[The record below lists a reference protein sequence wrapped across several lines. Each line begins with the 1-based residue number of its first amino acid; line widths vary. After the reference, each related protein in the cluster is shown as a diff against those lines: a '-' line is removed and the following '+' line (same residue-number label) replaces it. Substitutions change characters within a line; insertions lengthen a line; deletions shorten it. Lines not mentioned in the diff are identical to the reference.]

1 MARGPV
7 CLRGS
12 TQVEWAETICPAVTI
27 SKPEE
32 EVTAQQRQ
40 DGTEMEVVLCFGGF
54 RLREDGTLYRGESV
68 VHLPPKELAALRLL
82 LEHAGQVVP
91 PLQLKKRLWG
101 DVYVTSDSV
110 LKCMSS
116 LRARLEP
123 EACIQTV
130 YKRGYR
136 LTVEVRRK
144 SAGREG
150 ELPRLAILPFATGP
164 LVAEHLGL
172 AITEEATARLANL
185 RPAFVSVVARD
196 SVLMLARQGRTA
208 QQVGQ
213 ALRADLALTGRLD
226 ALPAHYR
233 LRAEMVDVQAG
244 THLWV
249 EDLLVARE
257 QVAGLETALLERMA
271 FRLGAAP
278 AMAAAHS
285 VSVSGSLGAEGLS
298 LAAGAEIQ
306 DDLQTREAYE
316 IFQRARYE
324 WQTLERHR
332 MQDGL
337 QHLSRAAEMDP
348 SLVAA
353 KVDLAH
359 LCVTQALYGF
369 MAPRVAAELIYRT
382 SDSIPD
388 FPRHAEGMLPP
399 RGWVDFHVGHNL
411 PAALWSFRR
420 SAHLPHDPWVTRVR
434 VMFALSRHRFD
445 EGIELLRRTLREDP
459 YSPWLHNRLAWALH
473 LNGQAKES
481 MEQVGR
487 GAVLF
492 PDHEGTSL
500 YGAILL
506 AYNGEADRAVRLAE
520 RLVQRLPYFDLAM
533 AVHAYALSC
542 AGRRDEA
549 RTILDRLQWLSRER
563 FVIKSFLPA
572 VYVRLGDMEG
582 GLAELRSAEEDRCP
596 WFFQTLAD
604 PRLKALRER
613 EEFKEME
620 AILARME
627 ETAAAEAACE
637 G

>member
-1 MARGPV
+1 MTG
-7 CLRGS
+7 
-12 TQVEWAETICPAVTI
+12 
-27 SKPEE
+27 
-32 EVTAQQRQ
+32 QQRH
-40 DGTEMEVVLCFGGF
+40 DAAEIEVVVSFGNF
-54 RLREDGTLYRGESV
+54 RLREDGTLYRGESM

-82 LEHAGQVVP
+82 LEHAGQVVS
-91 PLQLKKRLWG
+91 PLQLKKTLWG

-136 LTVEVRRK
+136 LTAEVRRK
-144 SAGREG
+144 SVGLAG

-164 LVAEHLGL
+164 LVAEHLGP
-172 AITEEATARLANL
+172 AVTEETTARLANL
-185 RPAFVSVVARD
+185 KPAFVSVVARD
-196 SVLMLARQGRTA
+196 SVLMLAGQGMTA

-213 ALRADLALTGRLD
+213 VLRADLALTGKLN

-233 LRAEMVDVQAG
+233 LRAEMIDVRNG

-257 QVAGLETALLERMA
+257 YLAGLETALLERIA
-271 FRLGAAP
+271 FRLGAALALAVANP
-278 AMAAAHS
+278 AAR
-285 VSVSGSLGAEGLS
+285 SGSLGVERLS
-298 LAAGAEIQ
+298 MAAGAEML

-337 QHLSRAAEMDP
+337 QHLSRVTEMDP

-411 PAALWSFRR
+411 PAALWAFRR
-420 SAHLPHDPWVTRVR
+420 SAHLPHDPWVTRAR
-434 VMFALSRHRFD
+434 AMFELSRHRLD
-445 EGIELLRRTLREDP
+445 EGIELLRQTLREDP

-473 LNGQAKES
+473 LNGQARES
-481 MEQVGR
+481 MEQVER
-487 GAVLF
+487 GIVLF

-500 YGAILL
+500 YGTIIL
-506 AYNGEADRAVRLAE
+506 AYNGETDRAVRLAE
-520 RLVQRLPYFDLAM
+520 RLAQRLPYFDLAT
-533 AVHAYALSC
+533 AVHAYSLAC
-542 AGRRDEA
+542 AERRDEA
-549 RTILDRLQWLSRER
+549 RSILDRLQWLSRER

-572 VYVRLGDMEG
+572 VYVTLGDMEG
-582 GLAELRSAEEDRCP
+582 ALAALQAAEEDRCP
-596 WFFQTLAD
+596 WYFQMLAD
-604 PRLKALRER
+604 PRLKPLRNH
-613 EEFKEME
+613 EEFKQME
-620 AILARME
+620 AILVRME
-627 ETAAAEAACE
+627 DLAAAETEEE